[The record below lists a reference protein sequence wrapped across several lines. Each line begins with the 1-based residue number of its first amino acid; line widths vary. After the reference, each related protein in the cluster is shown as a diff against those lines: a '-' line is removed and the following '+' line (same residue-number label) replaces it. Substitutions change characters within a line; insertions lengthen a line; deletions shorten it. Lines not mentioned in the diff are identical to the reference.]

1 MKEASVTTSRKIGDD
16 RVSQAKV
23 VVNGVNNGD
32 ISVLDG
38 TNKRREDIEK
48 EYREEME
55 QIGKMSSLKNK
66 QTFLRSYVNQTLW
79 KKKKFLSL
87 GEEMDYKERIC
98 NRVLDDLKV
107 AREDR
112 RGYWIRNRTN
122 IFRYLCIKRNNVIN
136 SLKQNFISKYAKS
149 HA

>member
-1 MKEASVTTSRKIGDD
+1 MRKEGKPGLKEASVTTSRKIGDD

-55 QIGKMSSLKNK
+55 QIGKMSSLKNE
-66 QTFLRSYVNQTLW
+66 QTFLRSYVNQTIW
-79 KKKKFLSL
+79 KKKKILSL
-87 GEEMDYKERIC
+87 E
-98 NRVLDDLKV
+98 
-107 AREDR
+107 
-112 RGYWIRNRTN
+112 
-122 IFRYLCIKRNNVIN
+122 KRWTTKSGFVIA
-136 SLKQNFISKYAKS
+136 SWMI
-149 HA
+149 